1 MNPLPTYYI
10 TVSIILYGHRSTDT
24 KSSKVI
30 SVKRFTAASTIYSN
44 MKKCTVV
51 ELNVQIYHMHLV
63 VRTPPGLGVSE
74 LMEFVKGRTD
84 IRLFEKFPYLRKH
97 KLWCDHFW
105 QRGYFVDS
113 VGAKEEVIRR
123 YVRYQDK
130 VAKEEEERQIQLG
143 LERWCLSPLL

>member
-1 MNPLPTYYI
+1 
-10 TVSIILYGHRSTDT
+10 
-24 KSSKVI
+24 
-30 SVKRFTAASTIYSN
+30 
-44 MKKCTVV
+44 
-51 ELNVQIYHMHLV
+51 QIYHMHLV
-63 VRTPPGLGVSE
+63 VRTPPGLSVSE
-74 LMEFVKGRTD
+74 LMGFVKGRTA

-97 KLWCDHFW
+97 KLWCNHFW

-143 LERWCLSPLL
+143 LERWCLSPLLGGGVKATCYAGGFLQRSAIRLRTDKPDLTLLCRLCSDPVRCCC